1 MANPQYNRPHQSHVT
16 LYLIVI
22 GFFMLLISGTFLT
35 EGISRAGLDTAV
47 VSQRM
52 SDGFEDFWLPSLQ
65 TPGNPARQNYLP
77 LGYWMESVWF
87 SLFGTGSFL
96 AEKVYSV
103 LTFIIIGL
111 LMIWCWC
118 LLGNTRRTGWIP
130 LLCWMTIPLVS
141 WSATNNLLESTMTI
155 FVLLSVV
162 FLMKGRNL
170 AFVLASMQAAGRK
183 VRVANYHLG
192 RIGWTILAALMM
204 ELAFMVKGVTG
215 LFPIFFPLMYWFFVR
230 REKITIPI
238 CAMLVVFFTWAI
250 TLFVVMLSSQDVYDH
265 IYNYLHNQLIGGV
278 LHVRTVASRF
288 FIFGVLVVQ
297 MVIPICI
304 LAVLSL
310 LRFKQHPLM
319 RYIFFWRNKSKMTA
333 NQKHNAQMGWF
344 FAAVGVSGVFPIMLG
359 FKQQEFY
366 LVPTLPFF
374 AIAVGC
380 FVLNMVDDWLERIN
394 RVAQRVLQAL
404 AALVFG
410 GGLLLNL
417 NSINKV
423 SNNHEL
429 LEDMRYILPM
439 LEKGET
445 VSVTAEIMQEQ
456 EIEEYFYRYK
466 EIVFDTTQQH
476 PHLLSLYT
484 AVSNPHYAPVDL
496 ATTNY
501 KLYELKPFTTDESE
515 ETEMCND
522 STLATPLSDTMCL
535 SAQPDLLQRHL

>member
-1 MANPQYNRPHQSHVT
+1 MKSHVS

-22 GFFMLLISGTFLT
+22 GFFMLLISGSFLS

-52 SDGFEDFWLPSLQ
+52 SDGFEEFWLPSLD
-65 TPGNPARQNYLP
+65 TPGNPSRQNYMP
-77 LGYWMESVWF
+77 LGYWMESQWF
-87 SLFGTGSFL
+87 SLFGSDSYL

-103 LTFIIIGL
+103 LTFLIIGL

-170 AFVLASMQAAGRK
+170 AFILTSLQAVGKDVRAG
-183 VRVANYHLG
+183 NYHLG
-192 RIGWTILAALMM
+192 RAGWTILAALMM
-204 ELAFMVKGVTG
+204 ELAFMVKGVMG
-215 LFPIFFPLMYWFFVR
+215 LFPFFFPLLYWFFVR
-230 REKITIPI
+230 REKVIFPI
-238 CAMLVVFFTWAI
+238 SSMLIILFTWAI
-250 TLFVVMLSSQDVYDH
+250 TLFIVVLSSHEVYEH
-265 IYNYLHNQLIGGV
+265 IYNYLHHQLIGGV

-288 FIFGVLVVQ
+288 YIVGVLLVQ
-297 MVIPICI
+297 MVIPIGI

-310 LRFKQHPLM
+310 IRIKQHPLM
-319 RYIFFWRNKSKMTA
+319 RYVFFWRNKSKMTA
-333 NQKHNAQMGWF
+333 DQKRNAQMGWF
-344 FAAVGVSGVFPIMLG
+344 FAAVGVSGVLPIMLG

-394 RVAQRVLQAL
+394 KVAEKVLLVL
-404 AALVFG
+404 AVLFFG

-417 NSINKV
+417 NSIHKV
-423 SNNHEL
+423 SQNQPL
-429 LEDMRYILPM
+429 LSDMTHILP
-439 LEKGET
+439 LLDQGET
-445 VSVTAEIMQEQ
+445 ISVTPEVMQE
-456 EIEEYFYRYK
+456 EEVAEYFYRYK
-466 EIVFDTTQQH
+466 EIGFDSARGHT
-476 PHLLSLYT
+476 HLLSHYTTVDDPLYT
-484 AVSNPHYAPVDL
+484 QVDL
-496 ATTNY
+496 ATSNF
-501 KLYELKPFTTDESE
+501 KLFEKSIIQYEDTSATD
-515 ETEMCND
+515 
-522 STLATPLSDTMCL
+522 TLVGAMPLE
-535 SAQPDLLQRHL
+535 Q